1 LKEHQNLRERG
12 TEMTVGFVY
21 DPVYLMHDTGQ
32 HVENAGRLEAIMAHL
47 EQTGLSRE
55 LVPIKPREASPAE
68 LALVHDENYV
78 ASIQEVARRG
88 GGWLDPD
95 TVTSAGSYEAAAYA
109 AGGALAAT
117 EAVMAD
123 TVSSVFALVRPPG
136 HHATPHR
143 AMGFCLF
150 NNLAIAVRYA
160 LDRYNLE
167 RVAIIDFD
175 VHHGN
180 GTQETF
186 YDNPRVLYVS
196 THQSPFYPGTG
207 YSEETGGGAA
217 RGTKVNIPL
226 PAGSGDEEYL
236 AVFEQVVVPVVKRFQ
251 PQLIMASA
259 GYDNHWA
266 DPLAMMQVTVTGFAR
281 MTGII
286 KGLAKEFCHGR
297 IIICL
302 EGGYHLQALAASV
315 KATLDVLLDKSAIND
330 PLGPPTHRFQTPA
343 IGSLL
348 GRIKEIHA
356 LT

>member
-1 LKEHQNLRERG
+1 
-12 TEMTVGFVY
+12 MTVGFVY
-21 DPVYLMHDTGQ
+21 DPVYLQHDTGQ

-47 EQTGLSRE
+47 KQTGLSRE
-55 LVPIKPREASPAE
+55 LVPIKPREASLDE
-68 LALVHDENYV
+68 LALVHDENYI

-95 TVTSAGSYEAAAYA
+95 TVMSADSYEAAVYA

-123 TVSSVFALVRPPG
+123 EVSSAFALVRPPG
-136 HHATPHR
+136 HHATPRR

-150 NNLAIAVRYA
+150 NNLAVAVRYA
-160 LDRYNLE
+160 LDKYNLE

-186 YDNPRVLYVS
+186 YDNPGVLYVS
-196 THQSPFYPGTG
+196 THESPFYPGTG
-207 YSEETGGGAA
+207 DIEETGAGAA

-226 PAGSGDEEYL
+226 PAGCGDEEYL
-236 AVFEQVVVPVVKRFQ
+236 AVFEQVVVPVVRRFQ
-251 PQLIMASA
+251 PQLVMSSA

-286 KGLAKEFCHGR
+286 KGLAEEFCRGR

-302 EGGYHLQALAASV
+302 EGGYHLQALAASI
-315 KATLDVLLDKSAIND
+315 KATFDVLLGRDAIED
-330 PLGPPTHRFQTPA
+330 PLGPPTRRFPAPA
-343 IGSLL
+343 INPLL
-348 GRIKEIHA
+348 ARVKEIHA

>member
-1 LKEHQNLRERG
+1 
-12 TEMTVGFVY
+12 MTVGFVY
-21 DPVYLMHDTGQ
+21 DPVYLQHDTGQ
-32 HVENAGRLEAIMAHL
+32 HVENAARLEAIMAHL

-55 LVPIKPREASPAE
+55 LVSIRPREASLAE
-68 LALVHDENYV
+68 LALVHDENYI

-95 TVTSAGSYEAAAYA
+95 TVMSAGSYEAAVYA

-123 TVSSVFALVRPPG
+123 AVSSAFALVRPPG
-136 HHATPHR
+136 HHATPRR

-150 NNLAIAVRYA
+150 NNLAVAVRYA
-160 LDRYNLE
+160 LDKYGLE

-207 YSEETGGGAA
+207 DIEETGAGVA

-226 PAGSGDEEYL
+226 PAGCGDEEYL
-236 AVFEQVVVPVVKRFQ
+236 AVFEQIVIPMVRRFQ

-259 GYDNHWA
+259 GYDTHWA
-266 DPLAMMQVTVTGFAR
+266 DPLAMMQVTITGFAR
-281 MTGII
+281 MADII
-286 KGLAKEFCHGR
+286 KGLAEEFCHGR

-302 EGGYHLQALAASV
+302 EGGYNLQALAGSV
-315 KATLDVLLDKSAIND
+315 KATFDVLLGKGAIEDPMGQPTRRSQASAID
-330 PLGPPTHRFQTPA
+330 
-343 IGSLL
+343 SLL
-348 GRIKEIHA
+348 DRIKEIHA
-356 LT
+356 LA

>member
-1 LKEHQNLRERG
+1 
-12 TEMTVGFVY
+12 MTVGFVY
-21 DPVYLMHDTGQ
+21 DPVYLKHDTGQ

-55 LVPIKPREASPAE
+55 LVPIKPREASLDE
-68 LALVHDENYV
+68 LALVHDENYI

-95 TVTSAGSYEAAAYA
+95 TVMSAGSYEAALYA

-123 TVSSVFALVRPPG
+123 AVSSAFALVRPPG
-136 HHATPHR
+136 HHATPRR

-160 LDRYNLE
+160 LDKYNLE

-180 GTQETF
+180 GTQEAF
-186 YDNPRVLYVS
+186 YDNPRVLYLS
-196 THQSPFYPGTG
+196 THESPFYPGTG
-207 YSEETGGGAA
+207 DIAETGGGEA

-226 PAGSGDEEYL
+226 PAGCGDEEYL
-236 AVFEQVVVPVVKRFQ
+236 TVFEQVVVPVVRRFQ
-251 PQLIMASA
+251 PQIIRSSA

-286 KGLAKEFCHGR
+286 KSLAAELCHGR
-297 IIICL
+297 VIICL
-302 EGGYHLQALAASV
+302 EGGYHLPALAGSV
-315 KATLDVLLDKSAIND
+315 KATLDVLLGKDAIED
-330 PLGPPTHRFQTPA
+330 PMGPPTSRFQAPA
-343 IGSLL
+343 ISSLL
-348 GRIKEIHA
+348 GRIKEVHA